1 MESIQDIGANN
12 LSSRRLKRRGITR
25 QGSVL
30 FDVLNLAFLLFAAV
44 LCLFPIINVLSVSL
58 SSKTAAAAGRV
69 GLWPVEFTLS
79 SYSYALT
86 KKPFLAAFVVSLQR
100 VPIGIAVNMLLTILA
115 SYPLSKTK
123 RELWGRNLYAWFF
136 FFTMI
141 FTGGLIPWYMTIK
154 QVGLIDNLFAL
165 ILPSAVPVFYILV
178 LMNFFRRLPKEISES
193 AIMDGAGHWA
203 ILWRIYVP
211 LSLPSIATLVLFA
224 FVFHWNSWFDGLIL
238 MTSPTRYPL
247 QTYMHSI
254 LEVVDPIRLRGLT
267 PKQIE
272 QMMKISN
279 RTLKSSQIFIAAA
292 PVLAVYP
299 FLQRYFMKGL
309 VLGSVKG

>member
-1 MESIQDIGANN
+1 MRS
-12 LSSRRLKRRGITR
+12 KRKGITR
-25 QGSVL
+25 QGSAL
-30 FDVLNLAFLLFAAV
+30 FDALNLCFLLVAAL
-44 LCLFPIINVLSVSL
+44 LCLFPIVNVLSVSL

-69 GLWPVEFTLS
+69 GIWPVEFTLAA
-79 SYSYALT
+79 YSYALT
-86 KKPFLAAFVVSLQR
+86 KKSFLTALVMSLKR
-100 VPIGIAVNMLLTILA
+100 VPIGIVVNMLLTILA

-123 RELWGRNLYAWFF
+123 RELSGRNLYAWFF

-141 FTGGLIPWYMTIK
+141 FSGGLIPWYMTIK

-165 ILPSAVPVFYILV
+165 ILPSAVQVFYILV

-193 AIMDGAGHWA
+193 AIMDGAGHWS
-203 ILWRIYVP
+203 ILWKIYVP
-211 LSLPSIATLVLFA
+211 LSLPSIATLVLFS
-224 FVFHWNSWFDGLIL
+224 FVFHWNAWFDGLIL

-247 QTYMHSI
+247 QTYMRSI
-254 LEVVDPIRLRGLT
+254 LGVVDPIRLKGLT
-267 PKQIE
+267 AKQIE
-272 QMMKISN
+272 QLMRVSN